1 MCRRTIAVDKRR
13 TWASNLTPRE
23 VTVRIVLKSFLAALS
38 FGVVASSASA
48 QAIPGTCDEGV
59 FNSGARWKTCVPLAG
74 WNGNLIVY
82 AHGYVFDVPKVGLD
96 FHDTLPDGTSLATL
110 TQGLGFAFATT
121 SYRQNGLAILEG
133 VDDIRETVAQ
143 FKSLHGEPA
152 HTYMA
157 GASEGGL
164 VATLLAERSPELFTG
179 AYALCGPIGSF
190 REQVNYVGDFRVLFD
205 YFFPGVFFG
214 TAVDITPADVQLWLA
229 GITPAV
235 IAARLQ
241 AEPGKALE
249 LMRTARAAFDPANL
263 TSIGQTTLT
272 VLRYNILGFDDA
284 VDKLGGQPF
293 DNRLRLYLGSSND
306 LRLNLRVSRFAAD
319 AAAVQALRNYNT
331 SGALQIPL
339 VTLHTT
345 ADEAV
350 PFRHEL
356 LYLAKVRPTG
366 RGRFVP
372 LPVARYG
379 HCNLTTQEILTGL
392 GLLLA
397 QR

>member
-1 MCRRTIAVDKRR
+1 MRTA
-13 TWASNLTPRE
+13 
-23 VTVRIVLKSFLAALS
+23 LKSFLVALATL
-38 FGVVASSASA
+38 VVASTASA
-48 QAIPGTCDEGV
+48 QPIPGTCDEGQ
-59 FNSGARWKTCVPLAG
+59 FESGARWKICVPLAG
-74 WNGNLIVY
+74 WNRSLVVF
-82 AHGYVFDVPKVGLD
+82 AHGYVFDLPGVELD
-96 FHDTLPDGTSLATL
+96 FFDTLPDGTDLSTL
-110 TQGLGFAFATT
+110 TQSLGFAFATT

-133 VDDIRETVAQ
+133 ADDVRETVAL
-143 FKSLHGEPA
+143 FKSRHGEPA
-152 HTYMA
+152 KTFMT

-164 VATLLAERSPELFTG
+164 VTTLLAERSPDLFTG

-214 TAVDITPADVQLWLA
+214 TAVAIAPADIQRWLA
-229 GITPAV
+229 GITPAL

-241 AEPGKALE
+241 AEPQKAIE

-263 TSIGQTTLT
+263 TTIGQTTLT

-284 VDKLGGQPF
+284 VAKLGGQPF
-293 DNRLRLYLGSSND
+293 DNRLRFYFGSSND
-306 LRLNLRVSRFAAD
+306 LRLNLLVRRFAAD
-319 AAAVQALRNYNT
+319 ASALQSLRSYNT
-331 SGALQIPL
+331 SGALSIPL

-345 ADEAV
+345 SDEAV

-366 RGRFVP
+366 RGRFIP
-372 LPVARYG
+372 LPVFRYG
-379 HCNLTTQEILTGL
+379 HCNLTSQEILTGL
-392 GLLLA
+392 GVLLA